1 MKILRNKVVII
12 GAGHVGGTILYTLL
26 SSGSIAEIV
35 MIDINAKKAH
45 GEALDGSHAT
55 SFAYSPNI
63 QVRAGDYS
71 DCADAG
77 IIVMTAGPSATP
89 DKPIDRTELAKT
101 NIQVT
106 KSVME
111 QITQYTKDALIIFVS
126 NPVDILTYYAQN
138 NFDYPKE
145 KIIGSGTLL
154 DTARFRRL
162 ISQHYLVDS
171 KNVHGYILGEHG
183 QTAFAT
189 WSNTNI
195 AGIPFSQLASAF
207 PEVDLDPEAIVKTV
221 KDVGWEVIQ
230 SKGFTNFG
238 IAKSVER
245 IVQCIL
251 SNELSILPLS
261 STISNMYN
269 INEVALSVPCV
280 LSKDGILKQLRIP
293 LNELEQ
299 SQLVASADFLKKVYA
314 SLF

>member
-1 MKILRNKVVII
+1 MKILRNKIVII
-12 GAGHVGGTILYTLL
+12 GSGHVGATILYTLL

-35 MIDINAKKAH
+35 MLDINKNKAH

-55 SFAYSPNI
+55 AFAYSPNI
-63 QVRAGDYS
+63 QVRSGDYS

-111 QITQYTKDALIIFVS
+111 QIIQYTKEALIIFVS

-145 KIIGSGTLL
+145 KIFGSGTFL
-154 DTARFRRL
+154 DTARFRRIL
-162 ISQHYLVDS
+162 SQYYLVDS

-195 AGIPFSQLASAF
+195 AGIPFAQLAGAF
-207 PEVDLDPEAIVKTV
+207 PGVDLNPEEIVKTV
-221 KDVGWEVIQ
+221 KEVGWEVIQ
-230 SKGFTNFG
+230 NKGFTNFG

-245 IVQCIL
+245 IIHSIL

-261 STISNMYN
+261 STINQMYG
-269 INEVALSVPCV
+269 IDDVSLSVPCI
-280 LSKDGILKQLRIP
+280 LSKDGISKQLRIP
-293 LNELEQ
+293 LNAVEEEQ
-299 SQLVASADFLKKVYA
+299 MITSANFLKKVYK